1 MNNDGGIGIEAALTA
16 VAADTTGAR
25 LKRDSENSL
34 YIDKSGQIISIVDQ
48 SGGAHRF
55 DDSNSWQDGTT
66 TISWAQE
73 SVAVEEQSDGSFK
86 LAVKNT
92 NTWGSESEINWS
104 VYSISKDGVL
114 DWSSSYFGGIT
125 KQETY
130 FAQDLN
136 ADGGIGLS
144 ASLTSISSDT
154 TGATLQRDSEDSL
167 YIQDGTKTIP
177 IVDSLGGSPSFNESN
192 IWTVGG
198 NTSSWSEVAYAV
210 EYISDHNLYQ
220 FAVKTTDT
228 YTTSSETTTDI
239 KWNIYTVDSS
249 GLLSSTPNVYKGIS
263 KHEAAFNQ
271 DMNNDGAIGFSADS
285 LISFCYGHRR
295 CDTKKGW

>member
-48 SGGAHRF
+48 SGGAPRF

-130 FAQDLN
+130 FSQ
-136 ADGGIGLS
+136 
-144 ASLTSISSDT
+144 T
-154 TGATLQRDSEDSL
+154 
-167 YIQDGTKTIP
+167 
-177 IVDSLGGSPSFNESN
+177 
-192 IWTVGG
+192 
-198 NTSSWSEVAYAV
+198 
-210 EYISDHNLYQ
+210 
-220 FAVKTTDT
+220 
-228 YTTSSETTTDI
+228 
-239 KWNIYTVDSS
+239 
-249 GLLSSTPNVYKGIS
+249 
-263 KHEAAFNQ
+263 
-271 DMNNDGAIGFSADS
+271 
-285 LISFCYGHRR
+285 
-295 CDTKKGW
+295 